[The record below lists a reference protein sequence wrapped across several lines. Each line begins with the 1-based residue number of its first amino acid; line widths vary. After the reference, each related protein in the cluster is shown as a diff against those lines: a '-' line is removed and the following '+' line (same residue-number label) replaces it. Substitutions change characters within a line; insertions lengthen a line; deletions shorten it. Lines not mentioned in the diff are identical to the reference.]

1 MPSVSGEPPVN
12 QLVLQASLVGL
23 SAARYTPA
31 GIPVADVLLEHE
43 SSQVESDQ
51 PRRVQLQLRGVAFGV
66 LAERLRTQ
74 PMGVGLQFEGFLAN
88 NRHGK
93 KGVVFHIQD
102 FKPY

>member
-1 MPSVSGEPPVN
+1 MSSVSGELPVN
-12 QLVLQASLVGL
+12 QLVLRASLVGL

-43 SSQVESDQ
+43 SSQVEADQ
-51 PRRVQLQLRGVAFGV
+51 PRRVQLQLRAVAFGV

-74 PMGVGLQFEGFLAN
+74 PMGVALQLDGFLAN
-88 NRHGK
+88 HRNGK